1 MGLSEGF
8 FAQLK
13 SKFNWAFHIL
23 PGNPPSQVRRRTLQ
37 RVGLSCKSFPALVT
51 GSVGSLSVFPFSGHH
66 TPLVIPVFLTFLCH
80 CWSKESWVSGTSVH
94 HLLSLSRAPGRPGVL
109 ELLEWFSQLT
119 QERVLPV
126 YRQPEAQSH
135 INPTE

>member
-1 MGLSEGF
+1 MGISEGF

-23 PGNPPSQVRRRTLQ
+23 PGHPPSQVRRRTLQ
-37 RVGLSCKSFPALVT
+37 RLGLSCKSFPALVT
-51 GSVGSLSVFPFSGHH
+51 GSGGSLSVFPLSGHH
-66 TPLVIPVFLTFLCH
+66 APLVTPLFRTFLCH
-80 CWSKESWVSGTSVH
+80 CWRKRSWVSGTSVH
-94 HLLSLSRAPGRPGVL
+94 HLLSLSRPAGTAWCSGIARTVL
-109 ELLEWFSQLT
+109 T
-119 QERVLPV
+119 TDQESVLPV